1 MALVRV
7 VVISTVRAKR
17 APTTVG
23 AIPESETEHRGEPAD
38 ARVRHPLRDVER
50 AGDEAGHDV
59 GTLRTS
65 QLHAES
71 GLVGVEVVPGRQL
84 RG

>member
-38 ARVRHPLRDVER
+38 ARVRHPLRDAEQAKPVTKP
-50 AGDEAGHDV
+50 D
-59 GTLRTS
+59 TTS
-65 QLHAES
+65 A
-71 GLVGVEVVPGRQL
+71 PFGRPSFTPSQDWW
-84 RG
+84 G

>member
-38 ARVRHPLRDVER
+38 ARVRHPFRDGKQASHETR
-50 AGDEAGHDV
+50 DDI
-59 GTLRTS
+59 
-65 QLHAES
+65 AES
-71 GLVGVEVVPGRQL
+71 R
-84 RG
+84 RAKR